1 MRQGCPQ
8 VAHSGVPQGS
18 REDYSEAA
26 RLPPHKKIISK
37 RAILAL
43 LLLYSYYVKIT
54 LSPENK
60 GLPMVVTLH
69 SKK

>member
-26 RLPPHKKIISK
+26 RLPPPQKN
-37 RAILAL
+37 
-43 LLLYSYYVKIT
+43 
-54 LSPENK
+54 NK
-60 GLPMVVTLH
+60 QKGTTCPFVVV
-69 SKK
+69 